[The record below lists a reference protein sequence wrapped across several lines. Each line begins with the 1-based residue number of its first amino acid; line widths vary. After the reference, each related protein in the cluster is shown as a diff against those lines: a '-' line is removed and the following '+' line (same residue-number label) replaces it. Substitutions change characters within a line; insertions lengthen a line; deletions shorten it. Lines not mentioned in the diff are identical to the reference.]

1 MQIINKNSDL
11 NLFLDSV
18 REKNNEIALVPTM
31 GGLHD
36 GHLSLVGRA
45 KELAKIVVVSIFVN
59 PTQFAR
65 GEDFDDYP
73 NTFNKDKRLLESK
86 NVDVLFLPSK
96 EEIYPY
102 GTLTDYKVGDIG
114 QILCGA
120 FRPTHFDGVAQVVKR
135 FFEIVEPNYAVF
147 GEKDFQQLL
156 IIKSLVKNLDL
167 DITIET
173 MPTVREEDGLA
184 MSTRNQYLSNE
195 DRERVPSFYKILSN
209 TMHSIQNGKS
219 VQSAKEDAI
228 KSLSREFEVEYF
240 EALDANNLTQI
251 QTNTS
256 EIIII
261 SAIRFGGT
269 RLIDNIVFKRK
280 DDV

>member
-1 MQIINKNSDL
+1 MQIFNKNSDL

-18 REKNNEIALVPTM
+18 REKNNEIAFVPTM

-73 NTFNKDKRLLESK
+73 NTFDDDKLLLESK

-96 EEIYPY
+96 EEIYPH
-102 GTLTDYKVGDIG
+102 GTLTDYMVGDIG

-156 IIKSLVKNLDL
+156 IIKSLVKSFDL
-167 DITIET
+167 DIIIES

-184 MSTRNQYLSNE
+184 MSTRNQYLSDQ
-195 DRERVPSFYKILSN
+195 DRERVPIFYKILSN
-209 TMHSIQNGKS
+209 TKHSIQNGKS
-219 VQSAKEDAI
+219 VQSVKEDAI

>member
-1 MQIINKNSDL
+1 MQIFKKKSDL
-11 NLFLDSV
+11 ELFLDTA
-18 REKNNEIALVPTM
+18 RETNNHIALVPTM

-36 GHLSLVGRA
+36 GHLSLVEKA
-45 KELAKIVVVSIFVN
+45 KNLAEIVVVSIFVN

-73 NTFNKDKRLLESK
+73 NTIDDDKLLLKSI
-86 NVDVLFLPSK
+86 NVDALFLPDRD
-96 EEIYPY
+96 EIYPD
-102 GTLTDYKVGDIG
+102 GTVSDYKVGRIG

-135 FFEIVEPNYAVF
+135 FFEIVKPSYAVF

-167 DITIET
+167 DIKIESMST
-173 MPTVREEDGLA
+173 KRENDGLA
-184 MSTRNQYLSNE
+184 MSTRNQYLSDT
-195 DRERVPSFYKILSN
+195 DRKKAPKFY
-209 TMHSIQNGKS
+209 S
-219 VQSAKEDAI
+219 VLCNAKELIQTGNSILVSKESAI
-228 KSLSREFEVEYF
+228 SELKKDFEVEYL
-240 EALDANNLTQI
+240 EVLDANNLTQI
-251 QTNTS
+251 ETKTS

-269 RLIDNIVFKRK
+269 RLIDNLVFRRK
-280 DDV
+280 DV